1 MTSDLLN
8 KEKLNEVFEILI
20 KFLIYYI
27 FIKRY
32 DFLEQKINKLDIK
45 ISFLICNKLIRRCE
59 GDEYKLIKEYIYK
72 KHLNKLD
79 NIDYIIKLID
89 SLDQTDIIIFFRG
102 LMKKISIYKSSYM
115 LPINRKTDQPSII

>member
-1 MTSDLLN
+1 MTSDLSN

-32 DFLEQKINKLDIK
+32 DFHEQKINRLDIK
-45 ISFLICNKLIRRCE
+45 ISFLIYNKLIRRCE
-59 GDEYKLIKEYIYK
+59 GEGDEYKSIKEYIHK

-79 NIDYIIKLID
+79 NIDYII
-89 SLDQTDIIIFFRG
+89 
-102 LMKKISIYKSSYM
+102 
-115 LPINRKTDQPSII
+115 